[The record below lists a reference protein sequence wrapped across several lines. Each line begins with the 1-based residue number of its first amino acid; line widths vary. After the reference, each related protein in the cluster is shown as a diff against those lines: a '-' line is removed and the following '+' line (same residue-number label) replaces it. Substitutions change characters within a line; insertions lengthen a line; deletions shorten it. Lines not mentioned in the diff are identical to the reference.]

1 MKNWIMAGLLTST
14 VLLGNAADA
23 DMLDGLGQWQGQGTQ
38 YDPSGRA
45 TGDFTVQLTRT
56 SVGPRTVQTRGTITL
71 PNGQVL
77 PFESRITTNESGFV
91 SESARGSGTGH
102 CFGGDLCHSYEESGK
117 GKATAM
123 TIVIDGPDSIR
134 ILTTD
139 LEQGRPVRYT
149 RQALTKK

>member
-1 MKNWIMAGLLTST
+1 MKNWIMAGLLIST
-14 VLLGNAADA
+14 ALFSNSARADL
-23 DMLDGLGQWQGQGTQ
+23 LDGLGKWQGQGTQ

-45 TGDFTVQLTRT
+45 AGDFTVELTRAAA
-56 SVGPRTVQTRGTITL
+56 GPRTVQTRGTIKL
-71 PNGQVL
+71 SNGQVL
-77 PFESRITTNESGFV
+77 PFESRITESDTGFA
-91 SESARGSGTGH
+91 SESPRGSGTGH
-102 CFGGDLCHSYEESGK
+102 CFGGDICYSYEESGK

-123 TIVIDGPDSIR
+123 TIVIDGPDRIR